1 MRTIKMKR
9 SIITVLALLSAA
21 AVFAAGPRKIKAK
34 WFEADISPEVG
45 TALAGYG
52 INDISVAKFDN
63 LLASGLCLNDGSNR
77 VLIVSLDL
85 IGLDYR
91 SIKELRK
98 RLSAIT
104 GAPEEGVLI
113 SCTHT
118 HEGPHTMMY
127 SKENGIWEGRFDES
141 PQSPLSQ
148 YMNLLYTRVAAAA
161 RQMMEGEWGEYVIG
175 YHSAQCDENRNRRY
189 TTEDNHATFNAHRPV
204 LHKLTTGITDHEV
217 GTLALFGNNGP
228 AYVLGNWAAHPLT
241 AHAPGLGG
249 LRISSDFPGFY
260 RRYIESE
267 TGAKA
272 MFVQGAAGDLV
283 TKDDEYGN
291 AAAKRVGEA
300 VAMQSIYGLISINR
314 CYERF
319 AIQEPR
325 VGGVIKPFTSRL
337 RKKWRDFYGRD
348 TETFDVQ
355 TVAVGDVCFVG
366 LPGEVVCELGLEIK
380 WNSPFART
388 FIAYLA
394 TGYIGYVTP
403 MNLMAAGGYEAQSHR
418 FASAD
423 TLTMVKTAQ
432 DAMLELRRRIFPA
445 VDTDEDPYPDNQHPP
460 IVNMPGM
467 YKGSKWSH

>member
-1 MRTIKMKR
+1 MK
-9 SIITVLALLSAA
+9 SKLNILIAFAVLSAA
-21 AVFAAGPRKIKAK
+21 AVAEPGKIKAK
-34 WFEADISPEVG
+34 WFEADISPDVG
-45 TALAGYG
+45 TLIAGYG
-52 INDISVAKFDN
+52 ENDVSVAKYDN
-63 LLASGLCLNDGSNR
+63 LVASGLCLNDGTNR
-77 VLIVSLDL
+77 VLLVSLDL
-85 IGLDYR
+85 IGLDYDT
-91 SIKELRK
+91 IKVLRK

-104 GAPEEGVLI
+104 GAPEEGVMV

-118 HEGPHTMMY
+118 HQGPHTRMY
-127 SKENGIWEGRFDES
+127 SKKEALAERTFDETPGS
-141 PQSPLSQ
+141 VDML
-148 YMNLLYTRVAAAA
+148 YMERLYSRVEGAA
-161 RQMMEGEWGEYVIG
+161 RKMMEGDWGEYVVG
-175 YHSAQCDENRNRRY
+175 YHSAPCHENRNRRY
-189 TTEDNHATFNAHRPV
+189 TTEDNHATFNAHRPI
-204 LHKLTTGITDHEV
+204 LHKLSTGVTDPEV
-217 GTLALFGNNGP
+217 GTLILMGGNGP
-228 AYVLGNWAAHPLT
+228 AYVVGNWAAHALT

-300 VAMQSIYGLISINR
+300 VAMQSIFGILSMGR

-319 AIQEPR
+319 AIQNPR
-325 VGGVIKPFTSRL
+325 VGAVIRSFKSKL

-348 TETFDVQ
+348 EDTFDVQ
-355 TVAVGDVCFVG
+355 ALAVGDVCFVG
-366 LPGEVVCELGLEIK
+366 LPGEVVCELGLEVK

-394 TGYIGYVTP
+394 TGYCGYVTP

-423 TLTMVKTAQ
+423 TLTLVKTAQ
-432 DAMLELRRRIFPA
+432 DAMLELRRRIFPDA
-445 VDTDEDPYPDNQHPP
+445 DGEDDPYPDNQNPP

>member
-1 MRTIKMKR
+1 MKKK
-9 SIITVLALLSAA
+9 TVLALAVLSAA
-21 AVFAAGPRKIKAK
+21 AAFAIDPGKIKAK
-34 WFEADISPEVG
+34 WFEADISPEIG
-45 TALAGYG
+45 TLIAGYG
-52 INDISVAKFDN
+52 VNDVSVAKYDN
-63 LLASGLCLNDGSNR
+63 LLASGLCLYDGTNR
-77 VLIVSLDL
+77 VLLVSLDL
-85 IGLDYR
+85 IGLDYD
-91 SIKELRK
+91 SIKDLRK

-104 GAPEEGVLI
+104 GTPEVGVMI

-118 HEGPHTMMY
+118 HQGPHTRMY
-127 SKENGIWEGRFDES
+127 AKKEAIAEKVFNES
-141 PQSPLSQ
+141 PDSLDSR
-148 YMNLLYTRVAAAA
+148 YMAMLYSNIEAAA
-161 RQMMEGEWGEYVIG
+161 RKMMEGAWGEYVVG
-175 YHSAQCDENRNRRY
+175 YHSSPCHENRNRRY
-189 TTEDNHATFNAHRPV
+189 TTEDNHASFNAHRPI
-204 LHKLTTGITDHEV
+204 LHKLTTGVADPEV
-217 GTLALFGNNGP
+217 GTLILMGGKGP
-228 AYVLGNWAAHPLT
+228 AYVVGNWAAHALT

-283 TKDDEYGN
+283 TKDDECGN

-300 VAMQSIYGLISINR
+300 VAMQSIFGILSMGR

-319 AIQEPR
+319 AIQNPR
-325 VGGVIKPFTSRL
+325 VGAVIRSFETRM

-348 TETFDVQ
+348 TTTFDVQ
-355 TVAVGDVCFVG
+355 ALAIGDVCFVG
-366 LPGEVVCELGLEIK
+366 LPGEVVCELGLEVK

-394 TGYIGYVTP
+394 TGYYGYVTP

-432 DAMLELRRRIFPA
+432 DAMVELRRRIFPDA
-445 VDTDEDPYPDNQHPP
+445 DTDEDPYPDNLHPP

-467 YKGSKWSH
+467 YKGSKWNH

>member
-1 MRTIKMKR
+1 MKLKVMLAFA
-9 SIITVLALLSAA
+9 VLSFA
-21 AVFAAGPRKIKAK
+21 AVAEPGKIKAK
-34 WFEADISPEVG
+34 WFEVDISPDVG
-45 TALAGYG
+45 TLIAGYG
-52 INDISVAKFDN
+52 DNDVSVARYDD
-63 LLASGLCLNDGSNR
+63 LLASGLCLDDGTNR
-77 VLIVSLDL
+77 ILLVSLDL
-85 IGLDYR
+85 IGLDYG
-91 SIKELRK
+91 SIKQIRK
-98 RLSAIT
+98 DLSAIT
-104 GAPEEGVLI
+104 GAPEEGVLV

-118 HEGPHTMMY
+118 HEGPHTRMY
-127 SKENGIWEGRFDES
+127 DKKEALGGEKVFDES
-141 PQSPLSQ
+141 PSSIDVRYMDRLHYRLSE
-148 YMNLLYTRVAAAA
+148 AA
-161 RQMMEGEWGEYVIG
+161 RKMMEGVWGEYVVG
-175 YHSAQCDENRNRRY
+175 YHSSQCYENRNRRY
-189 TTEDNHATFNAHRPV
+189 TTEDNHATFNAHRPI
-204 LHKLTTGITDHEV
+204 LHKLTTGIADHEV
-217 GTLALFGNNGP
+217 GTVALLDEKGP
-228 AYVLGNWAAHPLT
+228 AYVIGNWAAHALT

-300 VAMQSIYGLISINR
+300 VAMQSIFGILSITR

-319 AIQEPR
+319 AIQKPR
-325 VGGVIKPFTSRL
+325 VGAVVRPFKTRL

-348 TETFDVQ
+348 TDTFDVQ
-355 TVAVGDVCFVG
+355 AVAVGDVCFVG

-388 FIAYLA
+388 FIASLA

-403 MNLMAAGGYEAQSHR
+403 MNMMAAGGYEAQSHR

-432 DAMLELRRRIFPA
+432 DAMLELRRRIFPKA
-445 VDTDEDPYPDNQHPP
+445 DSEDDPYPDNQNPP

-467 YKGSKWSH
+467 YKGTKWSH